1 MQTISELR
9 QQLQLISQQLEELS
23 HTPEFQELNQHSQQ
37 SCDGEQRDFVNFNPN
52 IAIANKKNQWH
63 FIKEYI

>member
-1 MQTISELR
+1 MQKISELR

-37 SCDGEQRDFVNFNPN
+37 SCDVSLADSWLLIES
-52 IAIANKKNQWH
+52 AISLLDSQYSITTFQN
-63 FIKEYI
+63 